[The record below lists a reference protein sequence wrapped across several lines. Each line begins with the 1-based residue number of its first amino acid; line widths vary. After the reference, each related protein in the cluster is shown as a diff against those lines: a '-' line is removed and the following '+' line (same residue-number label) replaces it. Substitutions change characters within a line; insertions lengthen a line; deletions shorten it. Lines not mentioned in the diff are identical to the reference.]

1 MLPVAAISI
10 TDILANIY
18 FVYGIYLYMD
28 KYYIYFPACID
39 KHGVNPCLQL
49 MCKDVFILLCM
60 HSPN

>member
-28 KYYIYFPACID
+28 KYYIYYPAVSTSTELT
-39 KHGVNPCLQL
+39 HVYN
-49 MCKDVFILLCM
+49 
-60 HSPN
+60 